1 MSFISFSRINRYSS
15 VDSRHLLYLQLR
27 KNVLE
32 QQILCTEDDLITL
45 GGLALQAEIGDF
57 KDFVRMNHLWKAFPL
72 FSIPYVLQ
80 MRKIEYFTIS
90 NYIPENTH
98 SKPQEL
104 AKYLR
109 SAHFCKKGMNP
120 DEAEHSYIRY
130 MQELK
135 EYGMHLY
142 SAVWVRLLSHP

>member
-57 KDFVRMNHLWKAFPL
+57 KDFVRRPSLKAFTL
-72 FSIPYVLQ
+72 
-80 MRKIEYFTIS
+80 
-90 NYIPENTH
+90 
-98 SKPQEL
+98 
-104 AKYLR
+104 
-109 SAHFCKKGMNP
+109 
-120 DEAEHSYIRY
+120 
-130 MQELK
+130 
-135 EYGMHLY
+135 
-142 SAVWVRLLSHP
+142 